1 VDGTWNRVGC
11 WLDVAVVLKPV
22 SSSSDVHLSFAVV
35 LMVEKVLL
43 GVLPLQLIHHHILA
57 SLKRTDDGGDVD
69 GWRRRRRVQ

>member
-1 VDGTWNRVGC
+1 MVDGTWNRVGC

-43 GVLPLQLIHHHILA
+43 GVLQTNGGGIIHIY
-57 SLKRTDDGGDVD
+57 S
-69 GWRRRRRVQ
+69 